1 MNEGREGVGGGEI
14 RGKTGMGL
22 GVKGDGRK
30 GGIEGGEMETPKC
43 PPVHLLLPRL
53 RWEFIKENKK
63 IRKREKRKKTRTRP
77 RK

>member
-1 MNEGREGVGGGEI
+1 MKGEKEWGEGEI

-63 IRKREKRKKTRTRP
+63 IRKQENKKTR
-77 RK
+77 KK